1 MMDKKKKSQTK
12 LFIGVFIVIAA
23 VMIISNLTRQKVL
36 LLDVPD
42 NAGVTILETVDD
54 ALVCVFQDGQV
65 VSWDWAVQQQKSGF
79 KAVSDRAIIL
89 DSGHLAAVNKEGK
102 KRLTVYTFPDG
113 QKQEDISV
121 GWEDQDVWLRISPDK
136 LTVALIRRNVPDSKG
151 SILYEF
157 LTLNVERSRI
167 GSSVPVSIQQETG
180 DLIDYAVGNNAVLY
194 AVGSKEKRGLIAA
207 VDLEKGTVLWDR
219 VFDSTKEFC
228 SALISPDG
236 SVLYAGNRDGILYK
250 LNAATGEMMK
260 NIKLL
265 EDGETRP
272 ITNDYSVLNTGFS
285 PDGQY
290 LVATIHPKAYIIKT
304 DSDELFHV
312 CQPASRLVSKIAFAP
327 DNQFFATSDIRA
339 GYPVKVWPMP
349 EQK

>member
-167 GSSVPVSIQQETG
+167 GY
-180 DLIDYAVGNNAVLY
+180 LIDYAVGNNAVLY

-207 VDLEKGTVLWDR
+207 VDLEKGTVLWDT
-219 VFDSTKEFC
+219 VYEKTKEFC

-312 CQPASRLVSKIAFAP
+312 CQPASRLVS
-327 DNQFFATSDIRA
+327 TSDIRA